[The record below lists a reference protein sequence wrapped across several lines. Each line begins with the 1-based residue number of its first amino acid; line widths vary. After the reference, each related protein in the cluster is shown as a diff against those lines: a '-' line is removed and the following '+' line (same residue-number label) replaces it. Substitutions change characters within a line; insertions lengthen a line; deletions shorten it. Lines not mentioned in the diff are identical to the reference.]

1 MTYPS
6 IISCPRCAEPMLER
20 LDSDREGRLRV
31 ARTCACRH
39 RESFSIDFSNSRS
52 GASPGSRLTGAD
64 ISSQNDSR
72 PSIGS
77 VAALSED
84 QSNYRP
90 GVRTC

>member
-6 IISCPRCAEPMLER
+6 IISCPRCAEPMMER
-20 LDSDREGRLRV
+20 LDSDREGRLCV

-64 ISSQNDSR
+64 VSSQTS
-72 PSIGS
+72 PGAS
-77 VAALSED
+77 VASGAFGG
-84 QSNYRP
+84 RP
-90 GVRTC
+90 